1 MQRKSG
7 LSKSLVLAAGLGP
20 LSLAGAMAQSA
31 DSNVVALP
39 EVDVVSTTP
48 LSGGSGQDIYS
59 FPSMVQTV
67 TPDEFATTRSPNVTD
82 TLQQRVPGVFVDD
95 INGNPFSQELQYRG
109 FYASPQ
115 QGTPQGLAVYQNGMR
130 INEPFGDTVNWDLI
144 PPQAIART
152 DIFTANPIFGLN
164 ALGGAVSI
172 EMKNGFNW
180 QGTEVQLL
188 GGSYG
193 RVSGYFQYGKQV
205 DNYSIYVTTDAAHDG
220 GWRYFS
226 PSTVVR
232 AYGDLGY
239 RTPDAEL
246 HFIANGATSNLGV
259 VGPTPVDLLNQ
270 SLGSVFTSP
279 QSTENTAG
287 SVALTGKFDV
297 DKNWQIG
304 SNFYLRQ
311 FQQKHSDGN
320 DSDIQN
326 CAQQRRPGGIR
337 RLPLSAEQRLPHR
350 DKGRS
355 LRHPRQER
363 QSHSLSS
370 SAVYGNRRSHF
381 HQLDVGRR

>member
-20 LSLAGAMAQSA
+20 LSLTGAMAQSA

-164 ALGGAVSI
+164 ALGGAISI

-180 QGTEVQLL
+180 QGTEAQLL

-193 RVSGYFQYGKQV
+193 RVSGYFEYGKQV
-205 DNYSIYVTTDAAHDG
+205 DNYSIYVTADAAHDG

-246 HFIANGATSNLGV
+246 HFIANGATEQ
-259 VGPTPVDLLNQ
+259 P
-270 SLGSVFTSP
+270 
-279 QSTENTAG
+279 
-287 SVALTGKFDV
+287 
-297 DKNWQIG
+297 W
-304 SNFYLRQ
+304 R
-311 FQQKHSDGN
+311 
-320 DSDIQN
+320 
-326 CAQQRRPGGIR
+326 RRPDAGQSSEPKPFQHLHLPAIDGERSGIGRRDRQIR
-337 RLPLSAEQRLPHR
+337 RQQELA
-350 DKGRS
+350 D
-355 LRHPRQER
+355 RQ
-363 QSHSLSS
+363 QFLSS
-370 SAVYGNRRSHF
+370 RSSSRSIRTATIPTSRTAPTMPTRRVSPAFSASPATVFRR
-381 HQLDVGRR
+381 